1 MILMNDLIVNYNVF
15 MLNYITNWSDK
26 MDKFWYELKHV
37 CAQTGARYGILHTPH
52 GDVETP
58 MFMPVGTLATVKGI
72 SPEQLKQMNSGVILS
87 NTYHL
92 WLRPGE
98 DVVEK
103 AGGLH
108 QFMNYDGPILTDSGG
123 FQVFS
128 LGKTRKIEE
137 EGVTFKSIVD
147 GRKLFLS
154 PEKAIQIQNSLGADI
169 IMSFDECAP
178 YPCTHDY
185 MKNSVERT
193 LRWAKRGKDAHQKAN
208 QQALFGI
215 VQGGEFED
223 LREICAKE
231 LVAMDFPGYSIGG
244 TSVGEPKD
252 VMYKMIDDSIK
263 WLPEDKPRYL
273 MGVGNPIDL
282 IEGAIRGIDMFDCV
296 LPTRVAR
303 HGALMT
309 SHGRVNINNEKY
321 KYDFTTLDEEC
332 DCYTCKNY
340 TKAYLRHLHKTD
352 EIFGKSLLSIHN
364 VRFLLKLSEQI
375 RQAIREDRL
384 NDFKEEFLDKY
395 GRDVYE
401 RAF

>member
-1 MILMNDLIVNYNVF
+1 MSAI
-15 MLNYITNWSDK
+15 
-26 MDKFWYELKHV
+26 WYELKHI
-37 CAQTGARYGILHTPH
+37 CKQTGARYGILHTPH

-72 SPEQLKQMNSGVILS
+72 SPEELYAMKSQVILS

-98 DVVEK
+98 DIVAK

-108 QFMNYDGPILTDSGG
+108 QFMNYKGPMLTDSGG

-137 EGVTFKSIVD
+137 EGVYFKSILD
-147 GRKLFLS
+147 GSNLFLS
-154 PEKAIQIQNSLGADI
+154 PEKAIDIQNKLGADM
-169 IMSFDECAP
+169 IMSLDECAP
-178 YPCTHDY
+178 YPCTHEY

-193 LRWAKRGKDAHQKAN
+193 IRWAKRGKEAHKN
-208 QQALFGI
+208 TDKQALFGI
-215 VQGGEFED
+215 VQGGAFED
-223 LREICAKE
+223 LREQCAKA
-231 LVAMDFPGYSIGG
+231 LVEMDFPGYSIGG

-252 VMYKMIDDSIK
+252 VMYKMVEDAIK

-282 IEGAIRGIDMFDCV
+282 IECAMRGIDMFDCV

-309 SHGRVNINNEKY
+309 SHGRININNEKY
-321 KYDFTTLDEEC
+321 KEDFTPLDDRC
-332 DCYTCKNY
+332 DCYTCRNY

-352 EIFGKSLLSIHN
+352 ELFGKRLLSIHN
-364 VRFLLKLSEQI
+364 VRFLLKLAEDI

-384 NDFKEEFLDKY
+384 ADFKEEFLELY